1 MPPELDD
8 HAGIFVGDTAEAFA
22 LMQYAVIRDPG
33 RLEFARRV
41 MTEAM
46 LHLVD
51 HFTARERKGEPH
63 RKHH

>member
-1 MPPELDD
+1 MPELLEDQ
-8 HAGIFVGDTAEAFA
+8 AGIFTGETEEAFG

-41 MTEAM
+41 LTEAM

-51 HFTARERKGEPH
+51 HFTARERKGESH

>member
-1 MPPELDD
+1 MAELLDQ
-8 HAGIFVGDTAEAFA
+8 AGIFVGDTAEALG

-33 RLEFARRV
+33 RLDFAPQV

-51 HFTARERKGEPH
+51 HFTARERKGEPQSQT
-63 RKHH
+63 